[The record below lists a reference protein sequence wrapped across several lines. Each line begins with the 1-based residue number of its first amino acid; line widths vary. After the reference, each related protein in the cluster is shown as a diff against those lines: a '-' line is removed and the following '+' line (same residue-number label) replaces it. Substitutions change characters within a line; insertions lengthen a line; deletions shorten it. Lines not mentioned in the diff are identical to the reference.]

1 MPRGFAEG
9 VDYSGAHRAETPR
22 ARDYNGAAARP
33 VSARGVVPSIRGKEL
48 EVPMLTPL
56 PRLRPARTAPL
67 VAALCL
73 FAAAPG
79 AQAQEHAMFVSVTDG
94 EGNAVTDLTAED
106 IVVQWDGENLETTE
120 FEAAG
125 WPVRLTVFVDNSDPA
140 VSANAVP
147 QIREGLRTLLAELP
161 PEIEVGFLTLARQPR
176 WITRHT
182 FDRDELVEDIAN
194 ISPDAGSAA
203 TFNDA
208 LVEEANRIHD
218 DDDREYYPV
227 IVMVGTDGA
236 DGSRSQQGRID
247 RMVERLGENSAEVH
261 TLVLMTGRLGAGSM
275 AAGVGEALA
284 PITRGSFE
292 RIAVTSAIV
301 EKLTDLGRDI
311 ARKHRMVSRQYHIT
325 YRQPRNPSDQPR
337 IGVATELPGLQV
349 IPTIDGNVPAR
360 MPQR

>member
-1 MPRGFAEG
+1 MGRAARGFPLCG
-9 VDYSGAHRAETPR
+9 G
-22 ARDYNGAAARP
+22 
-33 VSARGVVPSIRGKEL
+33 VPSIRGQEL
-48 EVPMLTPL
+48 EVPMLTRSR
-56 PRLRPARTAPL
+56 RLRLARTAL
-67 VAALCL
+67 SATAIGLFGAALT
-73 FAAAPG
+73 
-79 AQAQEHAMFVSVTDG
+79 AQAQEHTMFISVTDG

-120 FEAAG
+120 FEAGG

-140 VSANAVP
+140 VSAVA
-147 QIREGLRTLLAELP
+147 QIREGLRRLLAELP
-161 PEIEVGFLTLARQPR
+161 PGIDVGFLTLARQPR

-182 FDRDELVEDIAN
+182 SDREELVDDIAN
-194 ISPDAGSAA
+194 ITPDAGAAA

-227 IVMVGTDGA
+227 IIMVGTDGA

-247 RMVERLGENSAEVH
+247 RMVERLFENSAEVH

-284 PITRGSFE
+284 PVTRGSFE

-301 EKLTDLGRDI
+301 DKLTALGSDV
-311 ARKHRMVSRQYHIT
+311 AQKHRLVSRQYRIT

-337 IGVATELPGLQV
+337 IGVATERQGLQI
-349 IPTIDGNVPAR
+349 IPTIDGNIPAR
-360 MPQR
+360 MPGM

>member
-1 MPRGFAEG
+1 
-9 VDYSGAHRAETPR
+9 
-22 ARDYNGAAARP
+22 
-33 VSARGVVPSIRGKEL
+33 
-48 EVPMLTPL
+48 MLTPSRHL
-56 PRLRPARTAPL
+56 RLARTAL
-67 VAALCL
+67 SAAAIGLFGAALT
-73 FAAAPG
+73 
-79 AQAQEHAMFVSVTDG
+79 AQAQEHTMFVSVTDG
-94 EGNAVTDLTAED
+94 EGDAVTDLTAED

-140 VSANAVP
+140 VGANAVS
-147 QIREGLRTLLAELP
+147 QIREGLRMLLAELP
-161 PEIEVGFLTLARQPR
+161 PGIDVGFLTLARQPR

-182 FDRDELVEDIAN
+182 SDREELGDDIAN
-194 ISPDAGSAA
+194 ISPDAGAAA

-227 IVMVGTDGA
+227 IIMVGTDGA

-247 RMVERLGENSAEVH
+247 RMVERLVENSAEVH

-284 PITRGSFE
+284 PVTRGSFE

-301 EKLTDLGRDI
+301 EKLTALGSDI
-311 ARKHRMVSRQYHIT
+311 AQKHRLVSRQYRIT

-337 IGVATELPGLQV
+337 IGVATERQGLQM

-360 MPQR
+360 IPGM